1 MQSINALSWD
11 LSGLFSGSSIS
22 AWRQLSS
29 SELSAFTI
37 AGTCLGA
44 GSSSS
49 LMDAFQHGDPEAD
62 GVTPYSITTS
72 DARTGCA
79 VTLDR
84 TGTVITCTNGA
95 LYGAGQNLH
104 GWVSM
109 GPTTATS
116 VRSAAS
122 ADGAT
127 TSYAQPTCASAAPLS
142 GDAPRDPDG
151 HQGIFVHRHQLWHRR
166 CAARRVSITGVP
178 DSWRRRGAAARRHRV
193 LHDDLQHGT
202 LVHDVRGRRRGGVL

>member
-1 MQSINALSWD
+1 
-11 LSGLFSGSSIS
+11 
-22 AWRQLSS
+22 
-29 SELSAFTI
+29 
-37 AGTCLGA
+37 
-44 GSSSS
+44 
-49 LMDAFQHGDPEAD
+49 MDAFQHGDPEAD

-151 HQGIFVHRHQLWHRR
+151 HQGILITGTHFGVQCRMPNEV
-166 CAARRVSITGVP
+166 AADARRGSALDSRVRDDDGAGSRGVHVLGA
-178 DSWRRRGAAARRHRV
+178 RGAVRDDENRCWERRVPVGSRRPRRDGSKV
-193 LHDDLQHGT
+193 EAKER
-202 LVHDVRGRRRGGVL
+202 HDVAAGK